1 MTSVLPLVMHRY
13 KVIQEVPKIPK
24 TEVIHNDSY
33 LKNKYRTTFGLFTT
47 YSIFKYL
54 NDQSTSRN
62 RNLKSPVKTAR

>member
-33 LKNKYRTTFGLFTT
+33 LKKQVQDNFWPIHY
-47 YSIFKYL
+47 IQHIQVFKWPI
-54 NDQSTSRN
+54 NIQEQKPEITG
-62 RNLKSPVKTAR
+62 